1 MKKFIIP
8 SIIYAILGALGG
20 VFYREFTKA
29 IGFTNETSLSV
40 VHTHYLI
47 LGMIMFLILLLLE
60 KSFSF
65 SDKKTNITLIFY
77 HIGLNITGVMLLVRG
92 ILEVLNTNL
101 SSGINAMISGIAGIG
116 HLILGVSLVLIL
128 IFLAI
133 KLLKNSK
140 ASN

>member
-1 MKKFIIP
+1 M
-8 SIIYAILGALGG
+8 
-20 VFYREFTKA
+20 
-29 IGFTNETSLSV
+29 
-40 VHTHYLI
+40 
-47 LGMIMFLILLLLE
+47 LLE

-77 HIGLNITGVMLLVRG
+77 RIGLNITGVMLLVRG

-116 HLILGVSLVLIL
+116 HLILVVSLVLIL